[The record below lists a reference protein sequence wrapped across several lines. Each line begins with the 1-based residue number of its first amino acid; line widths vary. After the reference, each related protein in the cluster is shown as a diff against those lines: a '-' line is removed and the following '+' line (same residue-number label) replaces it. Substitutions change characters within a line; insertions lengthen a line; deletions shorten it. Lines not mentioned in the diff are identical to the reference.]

1 MSCLII
7 NELKE
12 IENCTYLELGVF
24 KNYNFRAINCKEKFS
39 VDIVPD
45 RAMFTGTTDEY
56 FSQLP
61 SETKFDIVFIDA
73 NHDYDYVLR
82 DFNNAVDHC
91 NKWILIH
98 DMIPPNEEQAQS
110 HFCSDSYKL
119 LTYLLKETNF
129 EVYPMNENFGLTL
142 IKIPAT
148 KVYPSDDYKNISYG
162 EFIDFI
168 KDKKLYSNE
177 EIIEILNP
185 KETNMNKIL
194 ILGGAGY
201 IGGAIANLLQNNVA
215 VLDNLLYED
224 RYLRNVDFFNID
236 VRNIEEVSKVV
247 NNYDTVIVLAGL
259 VGDAACAVD
268 PNMTRDINIT
278 HVKWLADN
286 YKGKIVYTSTCSVYG
301 KNDDLIDETATP
313 NPLSV
318 YAETKLEAEQY
329 LINARP
335 DTLIFRLGT
344 LYGVSDSY
352 SRPRLDLVVNVLTMR
367 AALGETLKV
376 FGGEQWRPLLHV
388 KDVAEAMIYGL
399 ENNLSG
405 IYNLSERNVI
415 LKDIAEEIL
424 KLVPGATVEYN
435 ELPFEDQR
443 NYKVKNDKILA
454 TGWKPKYILADGIK
468 EIYDLFKTHRL
479 KDHTDLIYHNGN
491 YLGKIY
497 GTKNN

>member
-7 NELKE
+7 NTIPD
-12 IENCTYLELGVF
+12 IENYTYLELGVF
-24 KNYNFRAINCKEKFS
+24 KNYNFRAIKCNEKFS
-39 VDIVPD
+39 VDIVPN
-45 RAMFTGTTDEY
+45 RAMFTGPTDDY
-56 FSQLP
+56 FAQLP
-61 SETKFDIVFIDA
+61 VETKFDIVFIDA
-73 NHDYDYVLR
+73 NHDYEYVLR
-82 DFNNAVDHC
+82 DFNNAVKHC

-98 DMIPPNEEQAQS
+98 DMIPPNEEQSQS

-119 LTYLLKETNF
+119 LMYFLKETNF
-129 EVYPMNENFGLTL
+129 EIYPMDENFGLTL
-142 IKIPAT
+142 IKVPAT
-148 KVYPSDDYKNISYG
+148 EIYPPDEYKNISYA
-162 EFIDFI
+162 EFADFI

-177 EIIEILNP
+177 EITNLFTA
-185 KETNMNKIL
+185 KESKKDKIL

-201 IGGAIANLLQNNVA
+201 IGGAIVNLLQDKVA

-224 RYLRNVDFFNID
+224 RYLRNIEFFNAD
-236 VRNIEEVSKVV
+236 VRNVDELSKIVH
-247 NNYDTVIVLAGL
+247 NYNTIIVLAGL

-286 YKGKIVYTSTCSVYG
+286 FRGRMVYTSTCSVYG

-313 NPLSV
+313 NPLSI

-329 LINARP
+329 LINKRP
-335 DTLIFRLGT
+335 NTLIFRLGT
-344 LYGVSDSY
+344 LYGISDTY

-367 AALGETLKV
+367 AAMGETLKV

-388 KDVAEAMIYGL
+388 KDVAEAMVYGL

-424 KLVPGATVEYN
+424 KSVPGATVEYN

-454 TGWKPKYILADGIK
+454 TGWKPKYVLADGIK
-468 EIYDLFKTHRL
+468 EIYNLFKENRM
-479 KDHTDLIYHNGN
+479 KDHTDPIYHNGN

>member
-1 MSCLII
+1 M
-7 NELKE
+7 
-12 IENCTYLELGVF
+12 
-24 KNYNFRAINCKEKFS
+24 
-39 VDIVPD
+39 
-45 RAMFTGTTDEY
+45 
-56 FSQLP
+56 
-61 SETKFDIVFIDA
+61 
-73 NHDYDYVLR
+73 
-82 DFNNAVDHC
+82 NN
-91 NKWILIH
+91 
-98 DMIPPNEEQAQS
+98 
-110 HFCSDSYKL
+110 
-119 LTYLLKETNF
+119 
-129 EVYPMNENFGLTL
+129 
-142 IKIPAT
+142 
-148 KVYPSDDYKNISYG
+148 
-162 EFIDFI
+162 
-168 KDKKLYSNE
+168 
-177 EIIEILNP
+177 
-185 KETNMNKIL
+185 IL

-201 IGGAIANLLQNNVA
+201 IGGAIATRLQNKVS
-215 VLDNLLYED
+215 VLDNLLYEE
-224 RYLRNVDFFNID
+224 RYLRDVEFFNVDI
-236 VRNIEEVSKVV
+236 RNIEELSKIIH
-247 NNYDTVIVLAGL
+247 NYDTVIVLAGL

-268 PNMTRDINIT
+268 PSMTRDINIT
-278 HVKWLADN
+278 HVKWIADN

-301 KNDDLIDETATP
+301 KNDNLIDETALP

-376 FGGEQWRPLLHV
+376 FGGDQWRPLLHV

-405 IYNLSERNVI
+405 IFNLSERNVI

-454 TGWKPKYILADGIK
+454 AGWKPKYTLSDGIA
-468 EIYDLFKTHRL
+468 EIYDLFKTKRM
-479 KDHTDLIYHNGN
+479 KDHTDPIYHNGN

-497 GTKNN
+497 GTKTN